1 MELPQEL
8 IQKLQAGTAFV
19 TGGAGFIGSHIVDR
33 LVSSELDVRVLDNL
47 SNGNLSNLKNSKDKK
62 NFHFVK
68 KNIEDFK
75 ALKKTLNDVKSV
87 FHIAANPE
95 VRTGFDHPEISF
107 KENIQ
112 NTFHL
117 LEAIRQNDIDTIV
130 FASSSTVY
138 GEPEIIPTPESYGPL
153 VPISPY
159 GASKL
164 ACEAMISSY
173 CHTYGINGLM
183 FRFANIIGSRS
194 NHGVIVDF
202 IKKLKTNSQT
212 LEVLGDGKQSKSYL
226 HVSDCIDSFF
236 FCLSKLNKRTEI
248 FNIGNDGMTDVLTIA
263 NIVCNC
269 MGLKDVE
276 IKTTGG
282 VDGGRGWKGDV
293 KLMQLD
299 ITKLKKLGW
308 VPKMSS
314 NLGVEHAVKELLQE
328 N

>member
-1 MELPQEL
+1 MQLELPQEL
-8 IQKLQAGTAFV
+8 VQKLQAGTALV

-33 LVSSELDVRVLDNL
+33 LVSSGLDVRVLDNL

-68 KNIEDFK
+68 KNLEDFK

-112 NTFHL
+112 NTFYL
-117 LEAIRQNDIDTIV
+117 LEAIRQNDIDTMV

-164 ACEAMISSY
+164 ACEAMISAY

-202 IKKLKTNSQT
+202 VKKLRINNQK

-236 FCLSKLNKRTEI
+236 FCLSKLNKRIEI

-269 MGLKDVE
+269 MSLKNVE

-293 KLMQLD
+293 KMMQLD
-299 ITKLKKLGW
+299 ITKLKELGW
-308 VPKMSS
+308 IPKMSS
-314 NLGVEHAVKELLQE
+314 NLAVEHAVKELL
-328 N
+328 